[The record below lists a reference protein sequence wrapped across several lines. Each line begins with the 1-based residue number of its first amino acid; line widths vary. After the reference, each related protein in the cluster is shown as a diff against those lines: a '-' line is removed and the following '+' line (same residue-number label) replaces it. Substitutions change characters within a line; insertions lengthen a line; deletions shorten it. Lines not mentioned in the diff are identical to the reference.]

1 MTTTKKD
8 LKIFFLASLFFLM
21 IGLGLNFNY
30 DTLLK
35 NGGRM
40 PVSEEVAGFPSTS
53 TTHFTYDSPEDI
65 ENYFWTDRLIFP
77 GFLSELGTF
86 SWGDVLLFVGY
97 AFYFFMMIFLV
108 LDFTISEVIKW
119 RGEELKRDVKS

>member
-21 IGLGLNFNY
+21 IVLARHLND
-30 DTLLK
+30 DTMIK

-40 PVSEEVAGFPSTS
+40 PVLEEVAEFHSTS
-53 TTHFTYDSPEDI
+53 ATHFTYDSPDEV
-65 ENYFWTDRLIFP
+65 ENYFWTDRLRFP
-77 GFLSELGTF
+77 GLLSKIGTF

-97 AFYFFMMIFLV
+97 ALYLFMMSYLLV
-108 LDFTISEVIKW
+108 DYWWEYFSKKREKW
-119 RGEELKRDVKS
+119 KKKN